1 VGEEKMLDAYRK
13 GEDLHIATARNIT
26 GREEVTDEDR
36 QLAKAVNFGLLYGQG
51 ATGLRNYARDKYGVE
66 MSLAEVA
73 EYRERWF
80 ETYPAIRAW
89 HRREGASFN
98 SGDDS
103 ASTLAG
109 RLRKVWSFME
119 KANHPV
125 QGTGADGL
133 KRAMGLFHERLPE
146 HLDAKLVI
154 ACHDELVVECL
165 EEQADEVTRFL
176 EEVMV
181 AGMNEVVNPGMD
193 DTHHNWVPIEVE
205 AEIVGSWGD

>member
-1 VGEEKMLDAYRK
+1 MSPEE
-13 GEDLHIATARNIT
+13 
-26 GREEVTDEDR
+26 
-36 QLAKAVNFGLLYGQG
+36 
-51 ATGLRNYARDKYGVE
+51 
-66 MSLAEVA
+66 AE

-109 RLRKVWSFME
+109 RLRKVRSFME
-119 KANHPV
+119 KVNHPV

-133 KRAMGLFHERLPE
+133 KRAMALFNKRLPE
-146 HLDAKLVI
+146 RIDAKLVI

-165 EEQADEVTRFL
+165 EEQAEEVARFL
-176 EEVMV
+176 KEVMIT
-181 AGMNEVVNPGMD
+181 GMNEVVNPGLD
-193 DTHHNWVPIEVE
+193 NDHPDWVPIEVE
-205 AEIVGSWGD
+205 AEIVESWGD